1 MARRKNEVEE
11 VKVKGTKGV
20 KGKGVKGVKSVFS
33 EFDEID
39 ESNESDESESY
50 ESEKEVKAKKGK
62 DAEPKGRVKPITL
75 KPLKVAET
83 SITLQGMSPLLVN
96 NFDIKTQKELDDI
109 HQEGL
114 NAKERKIRR
123 DDKTRERKTP
133 EEEYEASL
141 YTIRKGV
148 YGIPAAG
155 IKKCAVTAAT
165 LSNVPSTV
173 AMKAF
178 HVLDDACG
186 LVEIKGKP
194 VMDERMVRVGPFGNK
209 KPATR
214 RRGRFDKWEC
224 TFRVRYREDLITP
237 LQLANLY
244 ESAGFSVGLCE
255 YRPEK
260 SGNQGM
266 FCVKVQSGRR

>member
-1 MARRKNEVEE
+1 MGRRK
-11 VKVKGTKGV
+11 K
-20 KGKGVKGVKSVFS
+20 
-33 EFDEID
+33 EI
-39 ESNESDESESY
+39 EESEVN
-50 ESEKEVKAKKGK
+50 ELDENDGEDEAETKEKVKAKKDK
-62 DAEPKGRVKPITL
+62 EEPKGRIKPIIL

-83 SITLQGMSPLLVN
+83 CITLQGMSPLLVN
-96 NFDIKTQKELDDI
+96 NFDIKTRQELDETY
-109 HQEGL
+109 QEGL

-123 DDKTRERKTP
+123 EDKTRERKTP

-141 YTIRKGV
+141 YPIPGKKGV

-178 HVLDDACG
+178 HVMDDACG

-214 RRGRFDKWEC
+214 RRGRFDKWEV
-224 TFRVRYREDLITP
+224 TFKIRYREDLITP
-237 LQLANLY
+237 LQLAHLY

-266 FCVKVQSGRR
+266 FCVKVQSGRC